1 MRHAPRGCV
10 PAFYPIGCRPFL
22 MLVSGFFFVT
32 AKNDCERL
40 RTTANGCGLKTSV
53 VESIEVTL
61 FRSHFLNVVAPRLTA
76 SVVICLYGSL
86 SGPSVR
92 AQVSSTPQGT
102 SVTSSAEHAADLVT
116 RGRCDEALAIL
127 KKLDLRQVGKQ
138 VRYGSRMAIARCA
151 MSLGDDR
158 TAFDALM
165 ALRREFPKDPE
176 VLYITTHFLS
186 EMATRAS
193 EELAE
198 VAPTSYQALELEAES
213 AESQG
218 NWDRAEM
225 IYKKILADNPNV
237 PGAHYR
243 LGRVA
248 VARPDAPEDNQEAK
262 KQFELELTIDPLN
275 ASAEFWLGELA
286 FRNSQWDDAVPHLI
300 KAYKLDPSFAEAYLA
315 LGMTFVSAMRPED
328 AIAPLE
334 RYVKM
339 VPADPA
345 GHYQLSIAYGRTGRR
360 TEATRELD
368 IQQELSKRQEQLHR
382 VSQGPPPH

>member
-1 MRHAPRGCV
+1 MNRILS
-10 PAFYPIGCRPFL
+10 FTIFL
-22 MLVSGFFFVT
+22 ILAIPSSTLLLLAQHPGQ
-32 AKNDCERL
+32 
-40 RTTANGCGLKTSV
+40 TTAP
-53 VESIEVTL
+53 
-61 FRSHFLNVVAPRLTA
+61 A
-76 SVVICLYGSL
+76 
-86 SGPSVR
+86 
-92 AQVSSTPQGT
+92 VSSAA
-102 SVTSSAEHAADLVT
+102 VEHAIDLAAE
-116 RGRCDEALAIL
+116 GECLEALKVLRKSATRVSDRQL
-127 KKLDLRQVGKQ
+127 K
-138 VRYGSRMAIARCA
+138 YHAEMATARCA

-237 PGAHYR
+237 PGLHYR

-286 FRNSQWDDAVPHLI
+286 SRNGQWDDAVPHLI
-300 KAYKLDPSFAEAYLA
+300 KASKLDPSFAEAYLA
-315 LGMTFVSAMRPED
+315 LGMTFTSAMRPED

-345 GHYQLSIAYGRTGRR
+345 GHYQLSIAYGRTGRK
-360 TEATRELD
+360 TEATREID

-382 VSQGPPPH
+382 ASQGPPPH

>member
-1 MRHAPRGCV
+1 MPSIFNACLWILSRYREKRMR
-10 PAFYPIGCRPFL
+10 
-22 MLVSGFFFVT
+22 M
-32 AKNDCERL
+32 
-40 RTTANGCGLKTSV
+40 TANGCGLKTSV
-53 VESIEVTL
+53 VESFEVTL

-92 AQVSSTPQGT
+92 AQVSSTPRGT

-116 RGRCDEALAIL
+116 KGRCDEALAIL
-127 KKLDLRQVGKQ
+127 KKLDLSQVGKQ
-138 VRYGSRMAIARCA
+138 VRYSSRMAIARCA

-165 ALRREFPKDPE
+165 ALRREFRKDPE

-237 PGAHYR
+237 PGVHYR

-286 FRNSQWDDAVPHLI
+286 FRNGQWDDAVPHLI
-300 KAYKLDPSFAEAYLA
+300 KAYKLDPGFAEAYLA
-315 LGMTFVSAMRPED
+315 LGMTFISAVRPED

-345 GHYQLSIAYGRTGRR
+345 GHYQLSIAYGRTGRK
-360 TEATRELD
+360 TEATREID

-382 VSQGPPPH
+382 ASQGPPPH